1 MVSSSEHRA
10 AMQSRLG
17 QALKTTARN
26 ALLLLY
32 KNKFQKANPGKKPY
46 DVLVT
51 SAKAKE
57 ILQNNP
63 ALAKTIKEDATEKMD
78 ITALC
83 LLLRYCCGLRKEAS
97 AWNDR
102 SLLEG
107 NISELRNLRNADGHW
122 TEEGSSDSS
131 VKESWD
137 RMAAA
142 VTKVLQL
149 GDLKSHVPSFKKELQ
164 DKRVVNPFQ
173 RPFDGDE
180 VRASMQDELREG
192 FRSGNK
198 TTQMPLVWAG
208 KNFGF
213 HHKATSTYTS
223 SRFSVNREGTL
234 VPVESDGVVGAR
246 EAWQTLVVQGESGTG
261 KTSLLRYYAELW
273 STSPC
278 PLPSLAAFQFL
289 LFLDCNAVTTR
300 TFRVFD
306 ILKEVFPKATSKWR
320 PATLLRVLTQAGSS
334 VMIMIDAFDERL
346 EAFQDAFQE
355 LQKAC
360 PEAFFL
366 ITTRPHCVPAIARL
380 CDREVLRVTAHG
392 FSRASARSYVGKVL
406 TLQGRSGDPDELL
419 HLLSHHEELLAIP
432 QLLCWTTWFWTE
444 EGGDQFSTLGKTF
457 LNVTEFI
464 LKKMCHINGKRVL
477 SGEVPK
483 EGQKWLSLMAGV
495 AFGHAR
501 SSRSSLPECSPEVK
515 QLYSEARKLRL
526 RPREAVS
533 SLMQCDESRMTGVGE
548 HITFQFLHSSHANFL
563 VAYHICETLK
573 GNKKATITKLLKGF
587 KNDKQAIL
595 SFVVSLLYAN
605 DTGKIDLK
613 REQEISAVAK
623 DFVHFYDINYY
634 LTLIEESGHS
644 QSLAKA
650 LACNMPVDTNCVDA
664 LLTPPLLGT
673 SGMTSSGMTSSNIP
687 PVPSGHVWI
696 RRKELKHAQAL
707 SMLLCAAKPAR
718 LWLHLSAPGSCV
730 PDASPADCVAAMRL
744 ISKAYVGK
752 PLCDLRVSG
761 LVSSTPVSWP
771 RNLWWLTLER
781 AKLKGSLGLRKGLL
795 KLTYS
800 ECSGVE
806 KMSIPSSVKSLT
818 LERMDVEDLSV
829 GEGVECLTL
838 ESCNI
843 KKLWSVPAGL
853 KKVKLIDC
861 SANDGAILS
870 LSQQHRITA
879 NIGTSFKHV
888 R

>member
-17 QALKTTARN
+17 QALKTTARD
-26 ALLLLY
+26 ALFLLY

-46 DVLVT
+46 DVLMV

-57 ILQNNP
+57 ILQKNP
-63 ALAKTIKEDATEKMD
+63 PMAKVIKEDVAEKLD

-83 LLLRYCCGLRKEAS
+83 LLLRYCCGLRKKPS
-97 AWNDR
+97 AWKDL

-107 NISELRNLRNADGHW
+107 NISELRILRNADGHW

-137 RMAAA
+137 RMEAA

-149 GDLKSHVPSFKKELQ
+149 GDLKSHVPRFKKELH
-164 DKRVVNPFQ
+164 DKRVVNSFQ
-173 RPFDGDE
+173 RAYDSDE

-192 FRSGNK
+192 FRNGNK

-223 SRFSVNREGTL
+223 CRFSVNREGTL

-246 EAWQTLVVQGESGTG
+246 GAWQTLVVQGESGTG
-261 KTSLLRYYAELW
+261 KTSLLRYLAALW

-278 PLPSLAAFQFL
+278 PLSSLAAFEFL

-300 TFRVFD
+300 TFKVFD

-320 PATLLRVLTQAGSS
+320 PATLLKVLTQAGSS

-346 EAFQDAFQE
+346 EAFQDAFQN

-366 ITTRPHCVPAIARL
+366 ITTRPHCVPAIVRL
-380 CDREVLRVTAHG
+380 CEKEVLRVTAHG
-392 FSRASARSYVGKVL
+392 FSRASARSYVGKL
-406 TLQGRSGDPDELL
+406 LALQGRSGDPDQLL

-432 QLLCWTTWFWTE
+432 QLLCWSTWFWTE

-483 EGQKWLSLMAGV
+483 EGQKWLSLVARV
-495 AFGHAR
+495 AFDHTR
-501 SSRSSLPECSPEVK
+501 SGRSSLAECSPEVK
-515 QLYSEARKLRL
+515 QLYSEASKLRL

-548 HITFQFLHSSHANFL
+548 HITFHFLHTSHANFL

-573 GNKKATITKLLKGF
+573 GNKKATIIKLLKGF
-587 KNDKQAIL
+587 KDDKQAIL
-595 SFVVSLLYAN
+595 SFVVSLLYVN
-605 DTGKIDLK
+605 DKGKIDLK
-613 REQEISAVAK
+613 REQEISTVAK

-650 LACNMPVDTNCVDA
+650 LACNMPVDTSCGGA
-664 LLTPPLLGT
+664 LLTPPLLG
-673 SGMTSSGMTSSNIP
+673 MSGMTSSNVP
-687 PVPSGHVWI
+687 PAPSGHLWL
-696 RRKELKHAQAL
+696 RRRELKHAQAL
-707 SMLLCAAKPAR
+707 SMLLSAAKPAR
-718 LWLHLSAPGSCV
+718 LWLHLSPPDACV
-730 PDASPADCVAAMRL
+730 PDPSPADVVAAMRL
-744 ISKAYVGK
+744 ISKAYEGK

-761 LVSSTPVSWP
+761 LVTSTPVSWP

-806 KMSIPSSVKSLT
+806 KVSVPTSVKSLT
-818 LERMDVEDLSV
+818 LQRMDVKDLCV

-843 KKLWSVPAGL
+843 QEWSVPAGL
-853 KKVKLIDC
+853 KKVNLIDC
-861 SANDGAILS
+861 STNDGAILS
-870 LSQQHRITA
+870 LSRQHRITA
-879 NIGTSFKHV
+879 NIETSFGHI